1 MGSLSLQPGRIWIL
15 GRRLCFAT
23 LAVVTVLFLG
33 WRALAMLEINGWD
46 PLKGLTLVLFVML
59 LLPIAL
65 SFWTACIGFLVQWR
79 GGDSLDLTRT
89 LDPKTCTELHL
100 PRTAIVMP
108 VYNEEPGRVFAGLKA
123 TYESLRETGCLS
135 SFDFFVL
142 SDTTDPD
149 LWVREEL
156 AFAGLQQE
164 VSEPARLIYRNR
176 RENVERKSGN
186 IADFCATWGDRYR
199 YMIVLDADSVMTGT
213 CLVNLVR
220 LMEQNPGV
228 GIVQAPP
235 LSVNRRTLFGRLHQF
250 ATRAYSEVFITG
262 LNFWQG
268 GAANYLGH
276 NAILR
281 IAPFVE
287 HCRLPKLPGKE
298 PLGGSIL
305 SHDFVEAAL
314 MRRAGWRVYLASELR
329 GSYEEVPSSL
339 IGYTARD
346 RRWCQG
352 NLQHAR
358 LLTTPR
364 LHFVNRLHLWMG
376 VMSYLASPLWL
387 LILLLTTVEGIHDNL
402 NQHSYFPP
410 SSPAL
415 FPTWHISVQHQALLL
430 FCLMMTLLLLPKALS
445 LLLLL
450 RQPQR
455 RAEFGGGLK
464 FTASVL
470 CETLVSTLLAP
481 NLALLQTRFVIGI
494 LMGRNVKW
502 DAADRAESGTTFRE
516 ALQRH
521 WPATAL
527 GVGWS
532 VLLLA
537 TAPKLFWWF
546 SPVIAGFLL
555 AVPLSAWSSRV
566 RSGEGAK
573 RLGLFWIPEEL
584 TPPPLLQHLQFELD
598 RAPGRPWSVAGDGL
612 ARVLDDP
619 AVRAVHLA
627 LLPPPAEPK
636 DELHQHYCQGLE
648 LKVRRGGVRALSN
661 REKRDL
667 LLNPDSIQAL
677 VQGRSSR
684 PSPNGN
690 PAHPAHPEA
699 ALKS

>member
-1 MGSLSLQPGRIWIL
+1 MGALSLQPGRLWIL
-15 GRRLCFAT
+15 GRRLGFASLV
-23 LAVVTVLFLG
+23 LATVFALS
-33 WRALAMLEINGWD
+33 WRALAMLQINGWD
-46 PLKGLTLVLFVML
+46 PLKGMTFVLFVTL

-65 SFWTACIGFLVQWR
+65 SFWTACIGFVVQWR

-89 LDPKTCTELHL
+89 LEPKSGSELSL

-123 TYESLRETGCLS
+123 TYESLRETGCLQC
-135 SFDFFVL
+135 FDFFVL

-156 AFAGLQQE
+156 AFAGLQKE
-164 VSEPARLIYRNR
+164 VSDPARLIYRNR

-186 IADFCATWGDRYR
+186 IAEFCATWGDRYT
-199 YMIVLDADSVMTGT
+199 YMIVLDADSIMSGI

-220 LMEQNPGV
+220 LMEKNPGV

-235 LSVNRRTLFGRLHQF
+235 LPVNRRTLFGRLHQF
-250 ATRAYSEVFITG
+250 AMRAYSEVFITG

-281 IAPFVE
+281 IRPFVE
-287 HCRLPKLPGKE
+287 HCRLPKLSGKE

-314 MRRAGWRVYLASELR
+314 MRRAGWKVYLASELR

-358 LLTTPR
+358 LLATPR
-364 LHFVNRLHLWMG
+364 LHFVNRVHLWMG

-387 LILLLTTVEGIHDNL
+387 LILVLTTVEGIRDNL
-402 NQHSYFPP
+402 DQHPYFPP

-415 FPTWHISVQHQALLL
+415 FPTWRISVEHQALLL
-430 FCLMMTLLLLPKALS
+430 FCFMMALLLLPKLLS

-464 FTASVL
+464 FAASVV

-481 NLALLQTRFVIGI
+481 NLALLQTRFVVGI

-502 DAADRAESGTTFRE
+502 DAADRAESGTSFRE

-532 VLLLA
+532 LLLVF

-546 SPVIAGFLL
+546 SPVIVGFLL
-555 AVPLSAWSSRV
+555 AVPLSAWSSRQ
-566 RSGEGAK
+566 RTGEWAR
-573 RLGLFWIPEEL
+573 RLGLFLIPEEL
-584 TPPPLLQHLQFELD
+584 TPSPLLQHLQHELD
-598 RAPGRPWSVAGDGL
+598 RAPSRPWSVAGDGL

-619 AVRAVHLA
+619 AVRATHLA
-627 LLPPPAEPK
+627 LLPPPPEPK
-636 DELHQHYCQGLE
+636 DELQQHYRQGLE
-648 LKVRRGGVRALSN
+648 LKVRHGGVRALTH

-667 LLNPDSIQAL
+667 LLDAASIHAL
-677 VQGRSSR
+677 LEGRNW
-684 PSPNGN
+684 SP
-690 PAHPAHPEA
+690 PRA
-699 ALKS
+699 ALM